1 MKFYIFN
8 NYNPIKCIPIPIKKI
23 PSRSSKLLTILIH
36 TFHLNRT
43 EFISVCLFKYEFQRW
58 FRYQFV
64 CCPWNNIKCVYSLNE
79 FIDCCDVCVTHK
91 TANVP
96 GSQPFGQL
104 ANISEYVNKQAIVR
118 GGVLFT
124 RFKCYAYVTPCVIH
138 SMGRITIYID
148 VHIAAPGSRQHHAW
162 FCCFWCIHCSHCRDM
177 K

>member
-1 MKFYIFN
+1 MYTHTSQ
-8 NYNPIKCIPIPIKKI
+8 KI
-23 PSRSSKLLTILIH
+23 PSRSSKLLMILIH

-96 GSQPFGQL
+96 GSQPFGHL

-138 SMGRITIYID
+138 SMGADNYLYWCTYSSTRQQ
-148 VHIAAPGSRQHHAW
+148 AASCLILLLLMH
-162 FCCFWCIHCSHCRDM
+162 SL
-177 K
+177 